1 MSQTSTHSRVV
12 FYSLVYVFLLV
23 LGGCAT
29 SSYTPFEGTVS
40 QTISPLVAQYSVRH
54 HQPGFTVWVEFGPD
68 TSYGRQTSVMSDS
81 VTDSGG
87 TVVTVLVAGMR
98 PATTYHMRAH
108 VDSPTGSWIDQDRTF
123 TTGPLLGAQ
132 ANSPSSSPLFP
143 SISVTQP
150 TAGLTPSPGVELLS
164 MTSPVQA
171 MAVDLQGNVIWYCP
185 GNAEPV
191 KPLPNGHFII
201 VRGTDLQEVDLAC
214 DVIRDVSYSQVNE
227 SLQSNGYS
235 FIIPPPLGVPGGNPF
250 HHDVLVLPNGHW
262 ITLSQITKDFT
273 DLNGHPG
280 NTRLIGDA
288 VVDIDPN
295 GNVAWAWSSFDHLDP
310 NRHPYFALP
319 DWTHSNALVY
329 TADRNLLVSM
339 RNQSWVL
346 KLDYA
351 NGTGSGNVLWK
362 LGQEGDFTL
371 LGSDS
376 SQWFYGQHY
385 PVVVTS
391 EASITTM
398 AIYDDGNARIAADG
412 TSCGTPPAAACY
424 SRAAIFQIDES
435 TSLASVLWQYLP
447 DFFSFWGGSI
457 DILPNGDVEFASS
470 APSNFAGS
478 QIFEVTSD
486 NPRVVWQMNIV
497 GEPGVG
503 AYRGY
508 RIPSLYPGVVWQ
520 K

>member
-1 MSQTSTHSRVV
+1 MSQGSTHLRVAFSSFV
-12 FYSLVYVFLLV
+12 GVLLLV

-29 SSYTPFEGTVS
+29 SSFTSFEGTIS
-40 QTISPLVAQYSVRH
+40 PTISPLVAQYSVRH
-54 HQPGFTVWVEFGPD
+54 YQPGFTVWVEFGSD
-68 TSYGRQTSVMSDS
+68 TSYGRQTSLMSDS

-132 ANSPSSSPLFP
+132 PNSPSSSPLFP
-143 SISVTQP
+143 SISAAQP

-214 DVIRDVSYSQVNE
+214 NVIRDVSYTQVNE

-235 FIIPPPLGVPGGNPF
+235 FTIPPPLGVPGGNPF

-262 ITLSQITKDFT
+262 ITLSQITRDFT
-273 DLNGHPG
+273 DLSGHPG

-288 VVDIDPN
+288 VIDIDAN

-329 TADRNLLVSM
+329 TADRNLLISM
-339 RNQSWVL
+339 RNQSWIL

-351 NGTGSGNVLWK
+351 NGTGSGEILWK
-362 LGQEGDFTL
+362 LGQQGDFT

-385 PVVVTS
+385 PIIV
-391 EASITTM
+391 AGDPSIMTM

-424 SRAAIFQIDES
+424 SRAALFQVDES
-435 TSLASVLWQYLP
+435 TRLASVQWQYLP

-457 DILPNGDVEFASS
+457 DVLPNRDVEFANS
-470 APSNFAGS
+470 APSNFTGS
-478 QIFEVTSD
+478 QIFEVTKSD
-486 NPRVVWQMNIV
+486 TPQVVWQMNIL
-497 GEPGVG
+497 GGPGVG